1 MGNTITLELPENAV
15 LSDIYK
21 AVLEEN
27 IKTALVKIPDEVLD
41 ELHGKLVDELSTL
54 DHQGLGVVTEADFLE
69 KIEVYLVAAKRIN
82 NECNNK
88 KLTFSSCAT
97 RQGRYHNFKKS
108 LKTPHVRILPGST
121 DETPGAVRNAVGQF
135 GPDFSRLFS
144 GYSSNLASKISSSGF
159 NFHNVVINKGVLWGE
174 RRITS
179 YVECDER
186 GERNTAYAYGADTKI
201 FFHKPSQVICTK
213 PVWSCDQEQEFTN
226 KSWKGSIS
234 LSIATLT
241 DESVSEIYSGTELLI
256 LPLMFSV

>member
-121 DETPGAVRNAVGQF
+121 DETPAAVRNAVGQF
-135 GPDFSRLFS
+135 GPDFSRRQTL
-144 GYSSNLASKISSSGF
+144 
-159 NFHNVVINKGVLWGE
+159 LWIFQQFGE
-174 RRITS
+174 QDLLVR
-179 YVECDER
+179 VQLPQC
-186 GERNTAYAYGADTKI
+186 G
-201 FFHKPSQVICTK
+201 HQ
-213 PVWSCDQEQEFTN
+213 Q
-226 KSWKGSIS
+226 GS
-234 LSIATLT
+234 A
-241 DESVSEIYSGTELLI
+241 VG
-256 LPLMFSV
+256 

>member
-27 IKTALVKIPDEVLD
+27 IKTALVKIPGEVLD

-54 DHQGLGVVTEADFLE
+54 DHQGLGVV
-69 KIEVYLVAAKRIN
+69 IEEDLVAAKRIN

-121 DETPGAVRNAVGQF
+121 DETPAAVRNAVGQF
-135 GPDFSRLFS
+135 GPDFSRRQTL
-144 GYSSNLASKISSSGF
+144 
-159 NFHNVVINKGVLWGE
+159 LWIFQQFGE
-174 RRITS
+174 QDLLVR
-179 YVECDER
+179 V
-186 GERNTAYAYGADTKI
+186 
-201 FFHKPSQVICTK
+201 Q
-213 PVWSCDQEQEFTN
+213 Q
-226 KSWKGSIS
+226 GS
-234 LSIATLT
+234 A
-241 DESVSEIYSGTELLI
+241 VG
-256 LPLMFSV
+256 